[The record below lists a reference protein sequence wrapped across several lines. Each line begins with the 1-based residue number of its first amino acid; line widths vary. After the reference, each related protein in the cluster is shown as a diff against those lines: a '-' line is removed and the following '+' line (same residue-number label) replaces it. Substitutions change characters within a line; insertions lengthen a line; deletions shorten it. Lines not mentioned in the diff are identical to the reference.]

1 MKPISLS
8 ELCSQATPAQ
18 QSADPYLKALCER
31 LQSTNTRSSVQDTLF
46 TYGQTLGYLA
56 GQGAQVELSAQTAQL
71 LVENPQQAAL
81 SLAAALQTESRCWDV
96 GGDLRIRA

>member
-18 QSADPYLKALCER
+18 QSADPHLKAFCEQ
-31 LQSTNTRSSVQDTLF
+31 LQSANTRSWAAF
-46 TYGQTLGYLA
+46 TCGQTLGYLA
-56 GQGAQVELSAQTAQL
+56 GQGAQVEISAQTAQL

-81 SLAAALQTESRCWDV
+81 SLAAALQTESRCWD
-96 GGDLRIRA
+96 GGGERKKGFYI